1 MVNEVIVTAQSYF
14 YDITI
19 GVVILFIGFALG
31 IIIKKIVYK
40 VLKGMELNKVMSK
53 VGISH
58 DLEKWI
64 SSLASFMIYL
74 ITIIF
79 FMNYLGITS
88 TVLYLIVG
96 AVLMLL
102 ILTFIVGLK
111 DVIPNFV
118 AWVVIQKREL
128 IHEGRKIDIRE
139 ISGVVEKIGYL
150 ETEIKTENGDTLY
163 VPNYLFL
170 KSKMRVRKSD

>member
-1 MVNEVIVTAQSYF
+1 MVNEVIQTAQSYF
-14 YDITI
+14 YDITL
-19 GVVILFIGFALG
+19 GVAILFIGFALG
-31 IIIKKIVYK
+31 IIVRKVVFK
-40 VLKGMELNKVMSK
+40 VLKGAELNKVVVK
-53 VGISH
+53 IGIRH

-64 SSLASFMIYL
+64 SSLASFIIYL

-79 FMNYLGITS
+79 FLRYLNITS
-88 TVLYLIVG
+88 IVIYLVVG

-102 ILTFIVGLK
+102 ILTFLVGLK
-111 DVIPNFV
+111 DIIPNFV

-128 IHEGRKIDIRE
+128 IREGRKIEVRE

-163 VPNYLFL
+163 VPNSLFL
-170 KSKMRVRKSD
+170 KSKTRVKKE

>member
-1 MVNEVIVTAQSYF
+1 MVNEVIQTAQSYF

-31 IIIKKIVYK
+31 IIVKKIVYK
-40 VLKGMELNKVMSK
+40 VLQGMELNKVMSK
-53 VGISH
+53 VGIAH

-139 ISGVVEKIGYL
+139 ITGVVEKIGYL

>member
-1 MVNEVIVTAQSYF
+1 MVNQIVQAAQSYF
-14 YDITI
+14 YDITV

-31 IIIKKIVYK
+31 IIIKKVVYK
-40 VLKGMELNKVMSK
+40 VLTGMELNKVMSK
-53 VGISH
+53 VGMSR
-58 DLEKWI
+58 DLERLI
-64 SSLASFMIYL
+64 SSLASFIIYL

-88 TVLYLIVG
+88 IVLYLIIG

-118 AWVVIQKREL
+118 AWIVIQKREL

-139 ISGVVEKIGYL
+139 ITGVVEKIGYL

-170 KSKMRVRKSD
+170 KSKMRVRKE

>member
-1 MVNEVIVTAQSYF
+1 MVNEVIQTAQSYF
-14 YDITI
+14 YDITFGI
-19 GVVILFIGFALG
+19 ALLFIGFAIG
-31 IIIKKIVYK
+31 IIVKKIVYK
-40 VLKGMELNKVMSK
+40 MLKSMELNKVTSK
-53 VGISH
+53 AGINH

-74 ITIIF
+74 ITIII
-79 FMNYLGITS
+79 FMNHLGITS
-88 TVLYLIVG
+88 TVLYLITG

-118 AWVVIQKREL
+118 AWIVIQKREL

-139 ISGVVEKIGYL
+139 ITGVVEKIGYL
-150 ETEIKTENGDTLY
+150 ETEIKTENGDILY

-170 KSKMRVRKSD
+170 KSKMRVRKE

>member
-1 MVNEVIVTAQSYF
+1 MVNEVIQTAQSYF
-14 YDITI
+14 YDITL
-19 GVVILFIGFALG
+19 GVAILFIGFALG
-31 IIIKKIVYK
+31 IIVRKVVFK
-40 VLKGMELNKVMSK
+40 VLKGAELNKVVVK
-53 VGISH
+53 IGIRH

-64 SSLASFMIYL
+64 SSLASFIIYL

-79 FMNYLGITS
+79 FIRYLNITS
-88 TVLYLIVG
+88 IVIYLVVG

-102 ILTFIVGLK
+102 ILTFLVGLK
-111 DVIPNFV
+111 DIIPNFV

-128 IHEGRKIDIRE
+128 IREGRKIEVRE

-163 VPNYLFL
+163 VPNSLFL
-170 KSKMRVRKSD
+170 KSKTRVKKE

>member
-1 MVNEVIVTAQSYF
+1 MVNEVVQTAQNYF
-14 YDITI
+14 YDITV

-31 IIIKKIVYK
+31 IIVKKVVFK
-40 VLKGMELNKVMSK
+40 VLKGMELNKVMIR

-58 DLEKWI
+58 DIERWI
-64 SSLASFMIYL
+64 SSLASFIIYL
-74 ITIIF
+74 ITFIF

-102 ILTFIVGLK
+102 VLTFIVGLK
-111 DVIPNFV
+111 DVIPNLV

-128 IHEGRKIDIRE
+128 IHEGRKVDIRE

-163 VPNYLFL
+163 VPNSLFL
-170 KSKMRVRKSD
+170 KSKTRVKK

>member
-1 MVNEVIVTAQSYF
+1 MVNEVIQTAQSYF
-14 YDITI
+14 YDITF
-19 GVVILFIGFALG
+19 GVALLFIGFAIG
-31 IIIKKIVYK
+31 IIVKKIVYK
-40 VLKGMELNKVMSK
+40 MLKSMELNKVTSK
-53 VGISH
+53 AGINH

-74 ITIIF
+74 ITIII
-79 FMNYLGITS
+79 FMNHLGITS
-88 TVLYLIVG
+88 TVLYLITG

-118 AWVVIQKREL
+118 AWIVIQKREL

-139 ISGVVEKIGYL
+139 ITGVVEKIGYL

-170 KSKMRVRKSD
+170 KSKMRVRKE